1 MEEAKAQQII
11 IIAAFITIA
20 STSLAELKGVPQAK
34 TLKPHRTIVGGF
46 FAFVGCSIIAEFDP
60 KTGMLLALMVSGGT
74 FVKYGLP
81 TIESYYAPEPS
92 PAGHPGKKIVGTKVV
107 KNKAGGP
114 VEVPIYRTK

>member
-60 KTGMLLALMVSGGT
+60 KTGMLLALMVGGGT

-81 TIESYYAPEPS
+81 TIESYYTKPATPAQKRAARKIAKS
-92 PAGHPGKKIVGTKVV
+92 PGIQTAG
-107 KNKAGGP
+107 
-114 VEVPIYRTK
+114 PIIHTGIEGLF